1 MTITNIYEI
10 LTLKK
15 FNNFQLI
22 AGANGLDRI
31 VSRGGFI
38 DHEMPEDINESEYQN
53 EMIFSNLALIKNNP
67 ENIINYINAL
77 YNAGSACFAIKT
89 TFFKEIQDAAIE
101 TANKLSFPLFLFDDI
116 YIEELILEIDQEVNS
131 KKQDLKKIKIINEIV
146 NSNLNS
152 FKIKELAYEL
162 NHYFKPNYISI
173 YIKLLADAK
182 YSFSVESARKILNKH
197 ALIIPIKSSYLIV
210 LSFDKNEK
218 FSLIALLN
226 NLGLN
231 ETHCNVGISRKY
243 NELGNINK
251 SFHESKISL
260 KYSIYKEEYIANYE
274 ELGIYQILFPIID
287 NQYSYM
293 YFEDILQKL
302 KLYDEEHHSNLVDTA
317 CAYIHCD
324 GDIKLTSEELFQH
337 MNTIRYRIRK
347 IKVIL
352 NFQSLKGMQYESL
365 ATAVHLYEL
374 NKKRFN
380 FEDL

>member
-1 MTITNIYEI
+1 MTITIYEI

-38 DHEMPEDINESEYQN
+38 DHEMPEEISNNEYKN
-53 EMIFSNLALIKNNP
+53 EMIFSNLALAKNNP
-67 ENIINYINAL
+67 EQIVKYIEAL
-77 YNAGSACFAIKT
+77 YKAESACFAIKT
-89 TFFKEIQDAAIE
+89 TFFNKIQNTAIE
-101 TANKLSFPLFLFDDI
+101 TANKLSFPLFLFDDT

-131 KKQDLKKIKIINEIV
+131 KKQELKKIEIIKEIET
-146 NSNLNS
+146 SNLNA

-162 NHYFKPNYISI
+162 NHYFKPNYVSI
-173 YIKLLADAK
+173 YVRLLLDIR

-197 ALIIPIKSSYLIV
+197 ALIIPIKSSYLII

-218 FSLIALLN
+218 ISLIPLLN

-231 ETHCNVGISRKY
+231 ETHCNIGISREY

-260 KYSIYKEEYIANYE
+260 KYSIYKEKYIANYN
-274 ELGIYQILFPIID
+274 ELGIYQILFPITD
-287 NQYSYM
+287 NQYSHM

-302 KLYDEEHHSNLVDTA
+302 KLYDDEHHSNLVDTA
-317 CAYIHCD
+317 CAYIHSD

-352 NFQSLKGMQYESL
+352 NFQSLTGMQYESL
-365 ATAVHLYEL
+365 ATAIHLYEL
-374 NKKRFN
+374 NKKRFKFDN
-380 FEDL
+380 L